1 MKSRMFGIAL
11 VGVLLLGGCSPESE
25 PTESPS
31 PSATPRV
38 SPSPLPSPSPSP
50 TVTELLT
57 FPSPP
62 EGEAPE
68 VAEIRAAWERY
79 EVLVDRFYRDP
90 DFNDLNALN
99 DVAVGSE
106 LHSVTLEVQ
115 GIHEANL
122 RVAGPLV
129 FRSVEISNP
138 EENTEGVLVA
148 LVRHCQDPTASK
160 LMDAETGEVL
170 FEATEMVQGE
180 AVMERLPDGFWRV
193 AHYQSE
199 DAAC

>member
-99 DVAVGSE
+99 DVAVGDE
-106 LHSVTLEVQ
+106 LNAATQVVLDARSQNLQSVGEV
-115 GIHEANL
+115 
-122 RVAGPLV
+122 V
-129 FRSVEISNP
+129 FHDVEISIGSTGMDGVPISSVVYCVDLSDTRTVDATTGDLVHQP
-138 EENTEGVLVA
+138 ERTM
-148 LVRHCQDPTASK
+148 R
-160 LMDAETGEVL
+160 GEV
-170 FEATEMVQGE
+170 T
-180 AVMERLPDGFWRV
+180 MEQLPDGGWR
-193 AHYQSE
+193 AARLRSE
-199 DAAC
+199 FVLC

>member
-1 MKSRMFGIAL
+1 MFGIAL

-99 DVAVGSE
+99 DVAVGDE
-106 LHSVTLEVQ
+106 LNAATQVVLDARSQNLQSVGEV
-115 GIHEANL
+115 
-122 RVAGPLV
+122 V
-129 FRSVEISNP
+129 FHDVEISIGSTGMDGVPISSVVYCVDLSDTRTVDATTGDLVHQP
-138 EENTEGVLVA
+138 ERTM
-148 LVRHCQDPTASK
+148 R
-160 LMDAETGEVL
+160 GEV
-170 FEATEMVQGE
+170 T
-180 AVMERLPDGFWRV
+180 MEQLPDGGWR
-193 AHYQSE
+193 AARLRSE
-199 DAAC
+199 FVLC